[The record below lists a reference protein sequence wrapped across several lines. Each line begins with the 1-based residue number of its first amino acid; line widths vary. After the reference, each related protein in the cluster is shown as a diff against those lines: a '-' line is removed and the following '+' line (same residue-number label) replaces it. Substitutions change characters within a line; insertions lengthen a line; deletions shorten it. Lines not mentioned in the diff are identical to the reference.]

1 MKIQVKAAELA
12 KKLSR
17 ALSVIPAK
25 PTIPVLAYVK
35 LEATSATTATMT
47 GMDLGQAVIQN
58 LSIALAS
65 SELGAILL
73 PAAALSGLIAPLPSD
88 AVVTIDNQDKT
99 LVVTSNSKLVKNV
112 KLPGMDLA
120 LFPAVDPRPATQANF
135 NSAAFKKVV
144 FAVEFAAP
152 PKEGRS
158 VVASV
163 LLESTAAYLRGVA
176 TDGSRIAVA
185 QVNGAG
191 VGDISIQ
198 LPKNFLPVLKE
209 LPGEVIQ
216 YSRSENN
223 LFFAS
228 EHETVF
234 VRIPTTSFPG
244 YQKPIAFDQFTNSF
258 TVPVPMFKSALDVI
272 AVTAGGGEQPAAIL
286 SVGNGE
292 LSLFSSDAAVG
303 EAESVI
309 DVVLEGQPNKVKLN
323 LKFLVDFLGKVE
335 GAVRVQMV
343 APTAV
348 VKLTG
353 GEAGE
358 YQYFVMPMLENAQ
371 PAAEEKKE
379 AKGGK
384 KKG

>member
-1 MKIQVKAAELA
+1 MKIQVKAVELA
-12 KKLSR
+12 KKLQR

-65 SELGAILL
+65 SELGAVLL
-73 PAAALSGLIAPLPSD
+73 PAKTLAGLLAPLPSD
-88 AVVTIDNQDKT
+88 AVVTIDNADKT
-99 LVVTSNSKLVKNV
+99 VVVNSNSKLLKNA

-120 LFPAVDPRPATQANF
+120 LFPAIDPRPAAQANF
-135 NSAAFKKVV
+135 NAAAFKNVV
-144 FAVEFAAP
+144 LFAEFAAP

-191 VGDISIQ
+191 VGDLTIQ
-198 LPKNFLPVLKE
+198 LPKSFLSILKE

-228 EHETVF
+228 EHETIF

-244 YQKPIAFDQFTNSF
+244 YQKPIAFDGFTNSF

-286 SVGNGE
+286 SVANGE
-292 LSLFSSDAAVG
+292 LSMTSSDAADG
-303 EAESVI
+303 ESESVI

-323 LKFLVDFLGKVE
+323 LKFLADFVGKVE
-335 GAVRVQMV
+335 GSVRVQMV
-343 APTAV
+343 GPTSL
-348 VKLTG
+348 VKFTG
-353 GEAGE
+353 GEGGQF
-358 YQYFVMPMLENAQ
+358 QYFVMPMLENVA
-371 PAAEEKKE
+371 PATEEKKE
-379 AKGGK
+379 TKK
-384 KKG
+384 SKKG